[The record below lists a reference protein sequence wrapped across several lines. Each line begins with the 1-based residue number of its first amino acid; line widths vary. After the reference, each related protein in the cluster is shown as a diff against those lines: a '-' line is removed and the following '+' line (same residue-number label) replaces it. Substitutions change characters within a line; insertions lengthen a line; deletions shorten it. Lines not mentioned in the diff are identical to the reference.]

1 MSPFLFNCSLDVI
14 SFRKIS
20 LTVLSLDVLS
30 LEPVEPVLSNP
41 SPCHIDALV
50 SLFSDCKH
58 HEAYL
63 LLSILCLSSVQFS
76 RSVVSDSLRPHESI
90 LFTVKS
96 LLLRQVLRICSMLS
110 NTLLNRLVNNLS
122 EKFICKQWFFF
133 LLVVIQTIK
142 YNHFYQNIL
151 THFSWHILML
161 LFPLIIW
168 FSWDKFHILVQDFLI
183 SPFSIMKVQSG

>member
-63 LLSILCLSSVQFS
+63 LGSLLCLSSVPFS

>member
-41 SPCHIDALV
+41 SPCHIDAVV

-63 LLSILCLSSVQFS
+63 LLSILCLSSVQFN

-122 EKFICKQWFFF
+122 EKFICKQ
-133 LLVVIQTIK
+133 
-142 YNHFYQNIL
+142 
-151 THFSWHILML
+151 
-161 LFPLIIW
+161 
-168 FSWDKFHILVQDFLI
+168 
-183 SPFSIMKVQSG
+183 

>member
-1 MSPFLFNCSLDVI
+1 MSPFLFNRSLDVI